1 MSNYI
6 NRIGKKSL
14 SAKLAILAVA
24 TMCLGLAPMSVD
36 AKNKNNDNQIA
47 QITANN
53 FTVTTQNLS
62 SQISSYVANGQLSQ
76 AQANNFNAELAQLS
90 SQAMMTVNNP
100 DAAQQ
105 SVAMFGNFTNRLNAS
120 LSANGT
126 YNGTGYAYN
135 PATPYNNGGWGNG
148 FRGRWSQSKAEWQAR
163 MAQERAARDAAR
175 AQGRYTS
182 GNRWGY

>member
-1 MSNYI
+1 MSI
-6 NRIGKKSL
+6 KDKRVSVRGL
-14 SAKLAILAVA
+14 GTKLAVLALA
-24 TMCLGLAPMSVD
+24 TMCIGIAPMSVD
-36 AKNKNNDNQIA
+36 AKNKNNNNQIA

-76 AQANNFNAELAQLS
+76 AQANNFNAELAQVS

-105 SVAMFGNFTNRLNAS
+105 SVAMFGNFTNKLNAS

-135 PATPYNNGGWGNG
+135 AGNQYNNNGAWGNNG
-148 FRGRWSQSKAEWQAR
+148 FRGRWSQSKADWQAR
-163 MAQERAARDAAR
+163 MAQEKAARDAQR
-175 AQGRYTS
+175 QVSGR
-182 GNRWGY
+182 NRWGF